1 VDTADQIDSA
11 RVRWAACANAAL
23 WALGNLL
30 TTGGFLTYFV
40 KGLAPPPTAMTALL
54 VVPETFGLAGLLVPH
69 LLGAGAAHRT
79 IWWVGQVVARSL
91 GLLVPVVALALGE
104 SHPSLAAWS
113 IVALVALASV
123 AHSLSFNA
131 LMGWLT
137 RLAPGTEWGKLF
149 GRRQLAS
156 VLMLL
161 CIAAPVGRLV
171 DYLKVTSGLHPAWIY
186 APLFALG
193 VACQLLAL
201 VPLLRLPVERLAGAP
216 APQNDFVPF
225 ESVTPRSARFRDLW
239 ANRPLRQWLV
249 ANWWL
254 AAFAGLT
261 QSVFFTLRV
270 DLLAIGL
277 GTYYLLEATL
287 RAAQIPL
294 YEWAGR
300 RSDRGL
306 DRANVQL
313 GCLLTALACAAPI
326 LATRETWWLMF
337 VSQLLFAGWAWI
349 NVSGPNGLFRLSGDN
364 HRDLAFAWYHNVAG
378 LLAGL
383 TGLAGGLTLTS
394 LRAQGVPLA
403 LAVGCL
409 TGLSAAGRLAT
420 VWWLSGTDIEPV
432 QAHASTS
439 RDSNSA

>member
-1 VDTADQIDSA
+1 MDTADQIDSA
-11 RVRWAACANAAL
+11 RVRRAACANAAL

-40 KGLAPPPTAMTALL
+40 KGLAPPPTAVTALL
-54 VVPETFGLAGLLVPH
+54 VVPETFGLAGLLVPQ
-69 LLGAGAAHRT
+69 LLGAGVSRRT
-79 IWWVGQVVARSL
+79 LWWMGQVVARSL
-91 GLLVPVVALALGE
+91 GLLVPVVALALGT

-137 RLAPGTEWGKLF
+137 RLAPGMEWGKLF

-171 DYLKVTSGLHPAWIY
+171 DYLKATSGLHPAWIY
-186 APLFALG
+186 APLFMLG
-193 VACQLLAL
+193 VACQLLAII
-201 VPLLRLPVERLAGAP
+201 PLWRLPGEHSPPSSEPSL
-216 APQNDFVPF
+216 
-225 ESVTPRSARFRDLW
+225 ESVQAEAIAPGSPRFGDLW
-239 ANRPLRQWLV
+239 ADPPLRQWLL

-261 QSVFFTLRV
+261 QSVFVTLRV

-306 DRANVQL
+306 DRANVRL
-313 GCLLTALACAAPI
+313 GCLLTALACAVPI
-326 LATRETWWLMF
+326 LATRDTWWLMF

-349 NVSGPNGLFRLSGDN
+349 NVSGPNGLFRLSGDS

-383 TGLAGGLTLTS
+383 TGMAGGLMLTE
-394 LRAQGVPLA
+394 LRGQGVPLA
-403 LAVGCL
+403 LAVG
-409 TGLSAAGRLAT
+409 GLMAVSAAGRLAT
-420 VWWLSGTDIEPV
+420 CWWLREDGQQDR
-432 QAHASTS
+432 A
-439 RDSNSA
+439 